1 MSRRRVKYGAEQA
14 KPEAF
19 SDCYVCGRWVGSSG
33 ERDHFPAPYS
43 LGGREVLPICQP
55 CHDLKDRITL
65 DGWRP
70 GEAFVQFAGLW
81 SKADHR
87 ERLMLVKM
95 FHIASQS
102 VATVEELVMKVGK
115 PEIPYGMRRDDDGM
129 LVPDDG
135 EQAVIAACRVLKSE
149 GWTMAEIAAELEK
162 RGLMARGE
170 R

>member
-1 MSRRRVKYGAEQA
+1 MSERKRKYQA
-14 KPEAF
+14 DQGKPEAF

-33 ERDHFPAPYS
+33 ERDHFPIPHS
-43 LGGREVLPICQP
+43 LGGAQVFPICQP

-65 DGWRP
+65 EGWRP

-87 ERLMLVKM
+87 ERLVLVKM
-95 FHIASQS
+95 FHITSQS
-102 VATVEELVMKVGK
+102 VATVGELEMKVGK
-115 PEIPYGMRRDDDGM
+115 SEIPYGMRRGDDGT

-135 EQAVIAACRVLKSE
+135 EQAVMAACRVLKSE